1 MSQQPQRMLN
11 LDATEPQLASFDQPM
26 HVIAETN
33 SNLCHS
39 HCFMYYAAK
48 ITAFFD
54 IAKKKY
60 AKLSDLRRFFVI
72 QIFGTPFAAL
82 WAALHA
88 ES

>member
-1 MSQQPQRMLN
+1 
-11 LDATEPQLASFDQPM
+11 
-26 HVIAETN
+26 
-33 SNLCHS
+33 
-39 HCFMYYAAK
+39 MYYAAK